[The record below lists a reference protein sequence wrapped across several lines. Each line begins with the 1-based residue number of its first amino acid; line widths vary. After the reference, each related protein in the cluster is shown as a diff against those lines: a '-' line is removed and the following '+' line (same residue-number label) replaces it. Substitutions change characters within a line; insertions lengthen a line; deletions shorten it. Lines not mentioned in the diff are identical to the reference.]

1 MAGQPVSYSPDQFLV
16 EDLVRPGGDG
26 RVSVYRCGAGTNDIN
41 IADDQ
46 PSSTD
51 GYGVSLGDWTDSK
64 TGRWQ
69 PIPQVRALLTAE
81 GERKDWGAGGG
92 DDLTG

>member
-16 EDLVRPGGDG
+16 EDLVRLGGDG
-26 RVSVYRCGAGTNDIN
+26 RVSVYRCGAGKNGIN

-46 PSSTD
+46 PSSAD
-51 GYGVSLGDWTDSK
+51 GYGVRLGDWTDSK
-64 TGRWQ
+64 TGRLQ